1 MSTLTAKTAFLL
13 AIATFWRPASDLA
26 RISYSSIK
34 FNNEKTEVMF
44 SAIDV
49 KEGAQK
55 SMRLVELT
63 EKYCCPVYTL
73 RKYLNLTNDD
83 ETRKT
88 SDQLFIS
95 LENHAPLTG
104 ERISKLVR
112 QLMDALGIGREFKAH
127 STRSTSTS
135 TALLAGLPM
144 QWILA
149 RANWSTAATFQM
161 L

>member
-1 MSTLTAKTAFLL
+1 
-13 AIATFWRPASDLA
+13 
-26 RISYSSIK
+26 
-34 FNNEKTEVMF
+34 MF
-44 SAIDV
+44 SAINV

-73 RKYLNLTNDD
+73 RKYLNLTRDD
-83 ETRKT
+83 EARKT

-149 RANWSTAATFQM
+149 RANWSTAATFQKYYKKECVDM
-161 L
+161 DCAVTNIIQSKLLPQRNEFQFRIPLVFKRH